1 MRVIDS
7 SSLLH
12 GWDDYPLSN
21 FPRLWE
27 WMASEI
33 AQESILVPQI
43 VIGEIERICQ
53 ECSLWVGEVSGFS
66 AVEIDD
72 SIVSE
77 AIAIASWLGVEND
90 QYGSG
95 VGSNDILIIA
105 TAKSL
110 GCPLITNEA
119 RQPNLPASRKNY
131 KMPAVCSASIVA
143 VVCINF
149 ADLIKASGQ
158 TF

>member
-21 FPRLWE
+21 FPGLWE

-33 AQESILVPQI
+33 SQKSILVPQI
-43 VIGEIERICQ
+43 VIGEVERIC
-53 ECSLWVGEVSGFS
+53 EKCALWVEGVNGFS
-66 AVEIDD
+66 AVEIDG

-77 AIAIASWLGVEND
+77 AIAIVSWLGVEND
-90 QYGSG
+90 QFGSG

-110 GCPLITNEA
+110 GCPLISNEA
-119 RQPNLPASRKNY
+119 KQPILPANRKSY
-131 KMPAVCSASIVA
+131 KMPAVCSASIVL
-143 VVCINF
+143 VDCINF

-158 TF
+158 AF

>member
-12 GWDDYPLSN
+12 GWDDYPLGN

-33 AQESILVPQI
+33 SQGSILVPQI
-43 VIGEIERICQ
+43 VVGEVERICQ
-53 ECSLWVGEVSGFS
+53 ECALWVEGVNNFS
-66 AVEIDD
+66 AVEINDL
-72 SIVSE
+72 IVSE
-77 AIAIASWLGVEND
+77 ALAIISWLGVEND
-90 QYGSG
+90 QFGSG

-110 GCPLITNEA
+110 GCPLISNEA
-119 RQPNLPASRKNY
+119 RQAILPLNRKKY
-131 KMPAVCSASIVA
+131 KMPAVCSASIVG
-143 VVCINF
+143 VDCISF

-158 TF
+158 AF